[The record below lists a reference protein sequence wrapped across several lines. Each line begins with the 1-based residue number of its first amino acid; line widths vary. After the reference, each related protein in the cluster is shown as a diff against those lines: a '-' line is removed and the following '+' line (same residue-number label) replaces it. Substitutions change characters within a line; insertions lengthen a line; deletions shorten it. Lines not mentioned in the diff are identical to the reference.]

1 MRRRVGRPGLVGTV
15 ARTAVIAGT
24 ASAVGGTVNRKM
36 NAKDQA
42 AAQQQ
47 AAEQQAAAQQ
57 AAAQQAAAQAPAAP
71 SQDDKIEKLKQLG
84 ELKNAGILT
93 DEEFAAEKAKIL
105 NS

>member
-1 MRRRVGRPGLVGTV
+1 M
-15 ARTAVIAGT
+15 ARTAVVAGT
-24 ASAVGGTVNRKM
+24 ATAVSKGVSGKM
-36 NAKDQA
+36 NSSQQA

-57 AAAQQAAAQAPAAP
+57 AAAQQAAAQQAAAQP
-71 SQDDKIEKLKQLG
+71 SQDDKVERLKQLG